1 LAGRQNQCRKA
12 PKKQCDGS
20 SLFHRRIVQYF
31 GEKYQRKCGKCGNSL
46 VRPSDFTEPEFPA
59 ILIYNKGEKVMP
71 ATKTTAKKITGK
83 PVPKKTKKVTIDD
96 VWATIDRIGKAHA
109 EFEKAL
115 KETQQAHKET
125 EQAIKETQQAH
136 RETVKTL
143 QETHLAHQE
152 TEKTLNK
159 AIGGLSNTLGSLI
172 EHIMIPGLPRK
183 FRQFGFSFD
192 RITTVKWADGKG
204 NIYTEIDGL
213 LENGSQAMVVEVK
226 TTLRRDDIDD
236 HLERMDRVRK
246 YADDHGDKRDFLGAM
261 AATIIDKDTKEYTL
275 SKGFFVIEPS
285 GEDVKI
291 TKPVSKPKV
300 W

>member
-1 LAGRQNQCRKA
+1 
-12 PKKQCDGS
+12 
-20 SLFHRRIVQYF
+20 
-31 GEKYQRKCGKCGNSL
+31 
-46 VRPSDFTEPEFPA
+46 
-59 ILIYNKGEKVMP
+59 M
-71 ATKTTAKKITGK
+71 
-83 PVPKKTKKVTIDD
+83 DD
-96 VWATIDRIGKAHA
+96 VWATIDRIGTAHE

-115 KETQQAHKET
+115 KETQQAHRET

-136 RETVKTL
+136 RETEQALKETQQALKETQQANRETVKTL

-159 AIGGLSNTLGSLI
+159 AIGGLSNTMGSLI
-172 EHIMIPGLPRK
+172 EHIMTPGLPRK

-213 LENGSQAMVVEVK
+213 LENGGQAMVVEVK

-246 YADDHGDKRDFLGAM
+246 YADDHGDKREFLGAM
-261 AATIIDKDTKEYTL
+261 AAAIIDKDTREYAL
-275 SKGFFVIEPS
+275 SKGFFVIEPL

-291 TKPVSKPKV
+291 TKPVSKPKI